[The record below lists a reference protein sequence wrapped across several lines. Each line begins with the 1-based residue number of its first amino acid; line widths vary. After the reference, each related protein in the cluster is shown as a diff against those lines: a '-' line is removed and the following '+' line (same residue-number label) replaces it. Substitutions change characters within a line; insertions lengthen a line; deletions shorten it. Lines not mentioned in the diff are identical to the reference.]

1 MRLAISTDLDIS
13 RVENL
18 PIFLKGVFDT
28 CSLIPQLSQ
37 VVVVITG
44 YSSDLARLDFGEYK
58 DKVVT
63 ASIPDG
69 SEWGN
74 VYPTGY
80 KTALANNADIVLE
93 MDMGGTHNPSEIKL
107 VLAPIISALEENKNA
122 RTASFSS
129 RNLPGSENYYKTSR
143 QLTSKIGTQL
153 AKWFLLGNQ
162 GKSLSD
168 LTSGFEAF
176 SRAAVEYLFQRFPPE
191 HMITPSYGPFYLW
204 QTEIR
209 VLAILAGI
217 EYKEVA
223 ITYGKGVKSYGLSL
237 KTYLRA
243 GWGFALL
250 LSNKIRGKYSI
261 PSAI

>member
-1 MRLAISTDLDIS
+1 
-13 RVENL
+13 
-18 PIFLKGVFDT
+18 
-28 CSLIPQLSQ
+28 
-37 VVVVITG
+37 VITG